1 MGEGKKAGNRDL
13 SLTPAGRNNSC
24 LDGDF
29 PPPSLGPPNG
39 PKKPRNK
46 VCPVTTGGFFFS
58 AYPLLALML
67 RDEWCLEGY

>member
-29 PPPSLGPPNG
+29 PPPSLGPPKRPEEAPQQG
-39 PKKPRNK
+39 VPP
-46 VCPVTTGGFFFS
+46 S
-58 AYPLLALML
+58 PLGASSFL
-67 RDEWCLEGY
+67 RIRFLR